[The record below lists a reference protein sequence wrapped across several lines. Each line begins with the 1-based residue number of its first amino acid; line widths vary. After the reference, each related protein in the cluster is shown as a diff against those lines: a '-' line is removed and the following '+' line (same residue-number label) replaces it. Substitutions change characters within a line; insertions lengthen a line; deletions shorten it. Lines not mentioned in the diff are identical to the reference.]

1 MLTARRAA
9 CAVAA
14 GLLLYAGHPPWDL
27 TWAGY
32 VALVPLLLLARD
44 LGAGPRPVRSGLLWG
59 LLAGLVFFLPLLTWI
74 GRFGVAPWLLLAAV
88 EALAVGAF
96 TAIVARWGDRA
107 GRLPL
112 AVAAWVGLEW
122 LRSTVP
128 LSGFPWGVL
137 GYTQHDGGLVLPVAR
152 LLGVLGV
159 SGVLAAVAASVEAG
173 VMALWRRHWRAL
185 ITPAVALAVGAV
197 LVVVTPAA
205 PPSTGATV
213 DMAAVQGNDVELP
226 AFVDR
231 GDEMRILDIATRMV
245 AATERLGQM
254 GPPPDVVVWPENALD
269 SDPRTVPAVREQ
281 VVEATRHI
289 GDATLLAGTLLD
301 GETPRTFRNTIVRFG
316 PDGDIVDAYDKR
328 ILVPFG
334 EYVPWRAMFGNLP
347 PLQAVPNDG
356 IPGEEPK
363 VFDIDGVVV
372 GPVTCY
378 ESLYPSLVRD
388 QVREGAEV
396 IVVSTNNASFG
407 RSPASRQHL
416 AFSQLRA
423 VETGRWVMHAGISG
437 ISAVVD
443 PDGGLSQQTELFVQA
458 LVRADLPLVAEP
470 TPYIVIGDVVGP
482 TAAALTAAA
491 VGWLLWTRRR
501 GQDRSSSL

>member
-88 EALAVGAF
+88 E
-96 TAIVARWGDRA
+96 
-107 GRLPL
+107 
-112 AVAAWVGLEW
+112 
-122 LRSTVP
+122 
-128 LSGFPWGVL
+128 
-137 GYTQHDGGLVLPVAR
+137 
-152 LLGVLGV
+152 
-159 SGVLAAVAASVEAG
+159 
-173 VMALWRRHWRAL
+173 
-185 ITPAVALAVGAV
+185 ALAVGAV